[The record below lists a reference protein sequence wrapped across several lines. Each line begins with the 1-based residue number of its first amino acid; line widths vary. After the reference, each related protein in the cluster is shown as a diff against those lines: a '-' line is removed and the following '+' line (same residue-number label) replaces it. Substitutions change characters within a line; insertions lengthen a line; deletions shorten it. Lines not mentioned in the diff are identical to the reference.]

1 MSLVIFGTSGG
12 MRPHHRS
19 LTSTTPL
26 GTWIKRY
33 RRTEGT
39 GVFWYRTG
47 SVHGLN
53 GIGEPKVR
61 ACFGIGAGGTWI
73 NSDTKTSTI
82 ACLLVNT
89 REFLG
94 GFLENSGN
102 FRLGPVTKI
111 DILE

>member
-12 MRPHHRS
+12 MSPHHKS
-19 LTSTTPL
+19 LTSTTLL

-82 ACLLVNT
+82 ACLET
-89 REFLG
+89 
-94 GFLENSGN
+94 
-102 FRLGPVTKI
+102 TKI
-111 DILE
+111 RKFFILRRAPYRKSP